1 MNPVEMLKARMDS
14 FHSKADAVLA
24 IMQWLHDNDYA
35 VCIFTP
41 KELEA
46 TSLSADDV
54 EAADKVYA
62 QICDEIG
69 VDLAEENQVSKG
81 MD

>member
-1 MNPVEMLKARMDS
+1 MTTIEMLKARMDS

-54 EAADKVYA
+54 EAAMCSSANDAIDFNPV
-62 QICDEIG
+62 QSESD
-69 VDLAEENQVSKG
+69 D
-81 MD
+81 D